1 MTNDINF
8 KDGRHQLHCAL
19 KGVLPLNG
27 MKINKYWQLKDMQE
41 KESYHECL
49 EHLENSVH
57 QDQQNLMMPDGGFF
71 FYMHQTPTEDSY
83 MNPQH

>member
-1 MTNDINF
+1 MGYYPF
-8 KDGRHQLHCAL
+8 KLAAFKMNEDQQIVRHAR
-19 KGVLPLNG
+19 NR
-27 MKINKYWQLKDMQE
+27 I
-41 KESYHECL
+41 YHGSL

-57 QDQQNLMMPDGGFF
+57 QDQQNLTMPDIGFF